1 MSCQY
6 YLLFLFLCGFAAL
19 SVSTEAC
26 RKDLLEGTS
35 CIIKLTT
42 KNNEKPSEIRWVH
55 DTRGTVIRRKGGTI
69 KAESEGVSM
78 EEDGSMKF
86 SSVSL
91 NDTGKYTFN
100 AYNADGKVIGS
111 REEEIKVYEKA
122 PKPTVKLSCKGGNA
136 TLDCYIGERK
146 DLTLSWY
153 KDKDKMTQNENKPQV
168 FLSSTQVQENKPYSC
183 EAHNPVSKVKSESV
197 TVSCP
202 GSGFGKLFGFDFWV
216 MVAILGGGG
225 ALLLLL
231 ICVLIICA
239 CRSCRQRV
247 KRQQDEEEFRLAD
260 LTPGHNG
267 TSRSKQT
274 ARGQPAPPVPQED
287 SMPCSPTPETPPRG
301 QTQPKAQIRARPP
314 PPPQDEDED
323 DPPPLPQPRIKQH
336 RTKRNPEPYRPME

>member
-19 SVSTEAC
+19 SETCGKNE
-26 RKDLLEGTS
+26 LEGTS

-42 KNNEKPSEIRWVH
+42 SNKEKPPEIKWVH
-55 DTRGTVIRRKGGTI
+55 DTRGHVLRWKGGKI
-69 KAESEGVSM
+69 REISEGVSM
-78 EEDGSMKF
+78 EEDGSLRF

-100 AYNADGKVIGS
+100 TFTADGTEIRRGEV
-111 REEEIKVYEKA
+111 EIKVYEKA
-122 PKPTVKLSCKGGNA
+122 PKPAVKFSCTKDGNA
-136 TLDCYIGERK
+136 TLTCDIGKRE

-153 KDKDKMTQNENKPQV
+153 KDKDKIIQNEKKTQV
-168 FLSSTQVQENKPYSC
+168 SLSSTEVQENKPYSC
-183 EAHNPVSKVKSESV
+183 EAHNPVSSNKSDSV
-197 TVSCP
+197 TVSC
-202 GSGFGKLFGFDFWV
+202 FGKLFGFDFWV